1 MKNRRLGASALICV
15 ALVFSSIAIGREL
28 PTSAPPLVGLSDER
42 LERVGDAIQQAVDD
56 GEVAGAVALIVRN
69 GEVAWLQAFGL
80 ADAEARRPMQTDD
93 MFRIVSMTKA
103 ITSTAVMIL
112 YEEGHFLLDDPVS
125 EYLPEFDREMRVV
138 SEDGETQVPT
148 SQPITIRHLLTH
160 TSGITYGFANDAV
173 KPYYESRGVSD
184 GVGENDITAEENVR
198 RIASAPLLFEPGSA
212 WQYGLSTDVLGRLV
226 EVVSGQ
232 PLDEF
237 LTERLFLPLDMFD
250 THFRVPATKHER
262 LVAVHRHDEAGNLE
276 RVPDGVQT
284 DRSVV
289 YGVDY
294 PYNDDMQLLSGGAGL
309 TSTVRDYSRFLQM
322 VLNGGSLGGER
333 ILSRKTVE
341 LMTTNQTDRLG
352 VSRNYPGRSWSL
364 AFEYEDGPAATGL
377 PGSPGV
383 VRWDGLYNTYYWI
396 DPEEE
401 LVALLFTQHY
411 PFGIELRHRFRVLM
425 YQAIDD

>member
-1 MKNRRLGASALICV
+1 MKNRSFRTALLLGMALSAG
-15 ALVFSSIAIGREL
+15 AFGREL
-28 PTSAPPLVGLSDER
+28 PTSAPPLVGLSDAR
-42 LERVGDAIQQAVDD
+42 LERVGDAIQAAVDD

-69 GEVAWLQAFGL
+69 GEVAWLEAFGM
-80 ADAEARRPMQTDD
+80 ADREAGRAMQTDD
-93 MFRIVSMTKA
+93 LFRIVSMTKA
-103 ITSTAVMIL
+103 VTSTAVLIL
-112 YEEGHFLLDDPVS
+112 YEEGHFLLDDPVAD
-125 EYLPEFDREMRVV
+125 YLPEFDREMQIV
-138 SEDGETQVPT
+138 SADGESLVPAT
-148 SQPITIRHLLTH
+148 RPITIRHLLTH
-160 TSGITYGFANDAV
+160 TSGITYGFANDAL
-173 KPYYESRGVSD
+173 KPHYEAAAVSD
-184 GVGENDITAEENVR
+184 AVGENGITAAENVR

-237 LTERLFLPLDMFD
+237 LTERLFLPLDMYD
-250 THFRVPATKHER
+250 THFRVPATKHGR
-262 LVAVHRHDEAGNLE
+262 LATVYRHDADGNLE

-289 YGVDY
+289 YGIDY
-294 PYNDDMQLLSGGAGL
+294 PYNDDMRLLSGGGGL

-322 VLNGGSLGGER
+322 VLNGGSLGGQR

-352 VSRNYPGRSWSL
+352 VSRDYPGRSWSL

-377 PGSPGV
+377 PGSPGL
-383 VRWDGLYNTYYWI
+383 VRWDGLYNTYYWV

-425 YQAIDD
+425 YQTIDD